1 MYVPLPSLYVMLCQL
16 GLFGLSPATP
26 PRASSVDCFVYF
38 PGFAMLCFWLRAPSP
53 AARGRWSMVVRS
65 RSSRPINRLS
75 IEEALGLRDDPGVEF
90 VAVGLVR
97 ARCRLQSLH
106 EVVLL
111 QVIDVVDADVDVR
124 RVERFFDRALV
135 RAHLR
140 FAHGRGG
147 RGHELDEYVLWSL

>member
-1 MYVPLPSLYVMLCQL
+1 MPTGSLRSVSGYTAKSFFCRLLCLAISPALLCSAFGCVPL
-16 GLFGLSPATP
+16 
-26 PRASSVDCFVYF
+26 RA
-38 PGFAMLCFWLRAPSP
+38 RAP

-65 RSSRPINRLS
+65 RSSRPTNRLS

-97 ARCRLQSLH
+97 ACCRLQSLH

-124 RVERFFDRALV
+124 RVQRFFDRALV

-147 RGHELDEYVLWSL
+147 RGHELDEHVLGSL

>member
-1 MYVPLPSLYVMLCQL
+1 
-16 GLFGLSPATP
+16 
-26 PRASSVDCFVYF
+26 
-38 PGFAMLCFWLRAPSP
+38 
-53 AARGRWSMVVRS
+53 MVVRS
-65 RSSRPINRLS
+65 RSSRPTNRLS

-97 ARCRLQSLH
+97 ACCRLQSLH

-124 RVERFFDRALV
+124 RVQRFFDRALV

-147 RGHELDEYVLWSL
+147 RGHELDEHVLGSL